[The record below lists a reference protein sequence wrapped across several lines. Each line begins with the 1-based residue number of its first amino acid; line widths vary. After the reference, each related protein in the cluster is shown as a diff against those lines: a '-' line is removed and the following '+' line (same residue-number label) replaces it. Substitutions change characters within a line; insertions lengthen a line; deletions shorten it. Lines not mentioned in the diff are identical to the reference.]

1 MRGRSL
7 VYAFSGIIG
16 EHISFGI
23 TGGCPMCTGPRT
35 GGCSRS
41 FASLRMTKYAQDD
54 NALSRILHSV
64 SVYGDKV
71 AASSMTTRGRL
82 RSGRDG
88 GPRTSQICI
97 LLKYRLLQN
106 IVVRGPLKKVGTAN
120 RVILHYIVS
129 QRITKNRCSRSAYR
143 RASLRTVA
151 CAISFIDAMSEVS
164 LLTRVS
170 VIRWRELL

>member
-41 FASLRMTKYAQDD
+41 FASLRMTKGAQDD
-54 NALSRILHSV
+54 NALSRILHSVSV

-106 IVVRGPLKKVGTAN
+106 IV
-120 RVILHYIVS
+120 S

-151 CAISFIDAMSEVS
+151 CAISFIDAMSEVP

>member
-41 FASLRMTKYAQDD
+41 FASLRMTKDAQDD
-54 NALSRILHSV
+54 NALSRILH

-106 IVVRGPLKKVGTAN
+106 IVVRGPHFFEGTAN
-120 RVILHYIVS
+120 RVILHCIVS

-151 CAISFIDAMSEVS
+151 CAISFIDAMSEVP

>member
-1 MRGRSL
+1 
-7 VYAFSGIIG
+7 
-16 EHISFGI
+16 
-23 TGGCPMCTGPRT
+23 
-35 GGCSRS
+35 
-41 FASLRMTKYAQDD
+41 MTKYAQDD

-71 AASSMTTRGRL
+71 AASSMTTRERL

-120 RVILHYIVS
+120 EG
-129 QRITKNRCSRSAYR
+129 TEK
-143 RASLRTVA
+143 
-151 CAISFIDAMSEVS
+151 DA
-164 LLTRVS
+164 L
-170 VIRWRELL
+170 

>member
-35 GGCSRS
+35 GGCSRF
-41 FASLRMTKYAQDD
+41 FALLRMTKDAQDD

-88 GPRTSQICI
+88 GPRTSQISI
-97 LLKYRLLQN
+97 LLKCRLLQN
-106 IVVRGPLKKVGTAN
+106 
-120 RVILHYIVS
+120 IVS

-151 CAISFIDAMSEVS
+151 CAISIIDAMSEVP

>member
-1 MRGRSL
+1 
-7 VYAFSGIIG
+7 
-16 EHISFGI
+16 
-23 TGGCPMCTGPRT
+23 MCTGQRT

-106 IVVRGPLKKVGTAN
+106 IVVRGPHFFEGTAN
-120 RVILHYIVS
+120 RVILHCVVS

-151 CAISFIDAMSEVS
+151 CAISFIDAMSEVP